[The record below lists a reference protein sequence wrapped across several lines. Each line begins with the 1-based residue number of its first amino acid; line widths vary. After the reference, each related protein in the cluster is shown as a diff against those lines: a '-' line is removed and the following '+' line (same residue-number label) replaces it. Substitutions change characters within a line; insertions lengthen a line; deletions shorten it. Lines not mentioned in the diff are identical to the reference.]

1 MLIERIEVDFEYEDD
16 RGVLT
21 QLVHRGYSQINV
33 VTSKGGMS
41 RGGHYHK
48 YNTEAYFIIR
58 GKCKV
63 TARRGDEQE
72 SGIFVAGD
80 FLVATMEGDV
90 GQKEAMM
97 RMVVTTKRRT
107 RGRIWGNMR
116 AISMCRGTI

>member
-80 FLVATMEGDV
+80 FFRLGPYISHDFHYIEDSILVTMYSLGIEMENGEKDSFLGYV
-90 GQKEAMM
+90 
-97 RMVVTTKRRT
+97 R
-107 RGRIWGNMR
+107 
-116 AISMCRGTI
+116 